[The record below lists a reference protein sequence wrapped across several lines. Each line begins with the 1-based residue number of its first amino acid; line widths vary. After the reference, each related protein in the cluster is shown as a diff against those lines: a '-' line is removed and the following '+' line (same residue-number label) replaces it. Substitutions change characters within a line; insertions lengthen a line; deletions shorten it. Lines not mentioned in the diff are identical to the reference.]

1 MEAGPVHK
9 VYLLFIHIYIYVLS
23 DDTLHSSDNTGS
35 NDRTISRPT
44 STMFRDVEIER
55 KVLNRK
61 CLAMRRLH
69 MRNQWGVLRPREGD
83 KYEDVC
89 AALDVTWRITKRI
102 TLEVEGETTVLIYNK
117 TGLRNT
123 VTRWHNV
130 HTSSAV
136 LTV

>member
-1 MEAGPVHK
+1 
-9 VYLLFIHIYIYVLS
+9 
-23 DDTLHSSDNTGS
+23 
-35 NDRTISRPT
+35 
-44 STMFRDVEIER
+44 
-55 KVLNRK
+55 
-61 CLAMRRLH
+61 

-89 AALDVTWRITKRI
+89 AALDVTWRTTKRI

-123 VTRWHNV
+123 VKRWHNV

-136 LTV
+136 LTA